1 MGHLDPDGFDRRG
14 NGPRD
19 VGIVTIF
26 VVVVLSQGLAQN
38 LTMIS
43 MVSA

>member
-1 MGHLDPDGFDRRG
+1 MGHLDSDGFDRRG

-26 VVVVLSQGLAQN
+26 VVVLSQGRAQN
-38 LTMIS
+38 QAMIDIAS
-43 MVSA
+43 I

>member
-19 VGIVTIF
+19 VDIVTIF
-26 VVVVLSQGLAQN
+26 VVVLRHGRAQN
-38 LTMIS
+38 QAMINIA
-43 MVSA
+43 SA